1 MKINLF
7 NNYKE
12 KIKIDY
18 KEIVKVL
25 EDIFTKKFQTKKD
38 VSLILVDLD
47 EIHKINLEYRHIDRP
62 TDVISFEEFEDDYLG
77 EIFICIDKVYMQAE
91 EYGHSNERE
100 FAFLLCHGLL
110 HLHGY
115 DHQTKEDEAIM
126 FNLQDEILENT
137 IYKRCNYGK

>member
-7 NNYKE
+7 NNYKDE
-12 KIKIDY
+12 SKIDQ
-18 KEIVKVL
+18 KEAIKGL
-25 EDIFTKKFQTKKD
+25 EDAFNKRFNTKKN

-47 EIHKINLEYRHIDRP
+47 EIHKINLEYRHIDKP

-77 EIFICIDKVYMQAE
+77 EIFICIDKVYMQAN

-115 DHQTKEDEAIM
+115 DHMTKEDEVVM
-126 FNLQDEILENT
+126 FNLQDEILDST
-137 IYKRCNYGK
+137 IYKRN

>member
-7 NNYKE
+7 NNYKDE
-12 KIKIDY
+12 IKIDY
-18 KEIVKVL
+18 KEAIKVL
-25 EDIFTKKFQTKKD
+25 EDAFNKKFKTKKD

-77 EIFICIDKVYMQAE
+77 EIFICIDKVYMQAD

-115 DHQTKEDEAIM
+115 DHMTKEDEVVM
-126 FNLQDEILENT
+126 FNLQDEILDNT
-137 IYKRCNYGK
+137 IYKRN

>member
-7 NNYKE
+7 NNYKDE
-12 KIKIDY
+12 IKIDY
-18 KEIVKVL
+18 KEAIKVL
-25 EDIFTKKFQTKKD
+25 EDAFNKRFNTKKD

-115 DHQTKEDEAIM
+115 DHLTKEDEVVM
-126 FNLQDEILENT
+126 FNLQDEILDNT
-137 IYKRCNYGK
+137 IYKRD